1 MFPHDNTVRNNM
13 TIAEC
18 RRYLTFLSEISNR
31 ELIKSIIDGTN
42 PTWVLADMGAGRIL
56 EQIYNKQ
63 PYGTTMV
70 HSIYSRTLLLVIRR
84 TKNNPVKPKVE
95 PEPTPQ
101 VVLDVIDHLKAFLG
115 GQGKLVSFNIKITT
129 DQNEVL
135 TLKQPNIK
143 YGD

>member
-13 TIAEC
+13 SIAEC
-18 RRYLTFLSEISNR
+18 RRYLNYISENVDR

-42 PTWVLADMGAGRIL
+42 PTWVLTDVGASCIL
-56 EQIYNKQ
+56 EKVYHKQ
-63 PYGTTMV
+63 PFGTSLV
-70 HSIYSRTLLLVIRR
+70 HAIYSRTLLPIVRR
-84 TKNNPVKPKVE
+84 TASNPVKPKIA

-101 VVLDVIDHLKAFLG
+101 VVLDVVDHLKLFLG

-135 TLKQPNIK
+135 TLKHK
-143 YGD
+143 